1 MLFIT
6 QEDYL
11 NKSDTD
17 VEFEILLIASANRL
31 DMVNT
36 SIFLAFFILS
46 ELSIVSVIT
55 NFFILDFLILLTA
68 SPLKTP

>member
-55 NFFILDFLILLTA
+55 NFFILYFLILLTA
-68 SPLKTP
+68 SPLKTQ